1 MECMSIESEAF
12 HRASADFIQD
22 RHQLGAF
29 VNRLPQ
35 NAHAAEDVFLRP
47 AAAGANRLGQ
57 ERGEKV
63 RPSSTGFYDTDV
75 PVSKEPGSCF
85 RRRAVEETSSQDE
98 PSPVDSCFPMKSPQQ
113 PTDRRHF
120 LQKSVFGTA
129 AAGLAIASTS
139 HASAQAVPTAME
151 PEVTSDV
158 DVLVVG
164 GGTAGHVAAI
174 QAARAGAKTLIVER
188 NSQLGGTTTTGG
200 VAFPGLFDAWGKQ
213 VIAGIGWE
221 LVKESVELDGGS
233 LPNFAKVPERH
244 WQNQVYTNQFLY
256 AILAEEK
263 CAEAG
268 VEIAYYEF
276 PQAVTKTEN
285 GWEVDCA
292 GFGTKRRVRCKQIID
307 CTGGAEV
314 VGMLGFPRLRD
325 DERQPGSFLFMLGQ
339 AHQPGRNQIHRL
351 YVHGADST
359 NSRTATEANLTGRK
373 SILAKVRKEGKQLMH
388 LQPETGFRESFRI
401 EGETMVTVNDYTSG
415 RVFDDAIS
423 FAFYP
428 VDLHTKTGVKPKPLK
443 PGTVPTIP
451 LRALIPKGSRNLI
464 VAGRCVSSDRL
475 ANSGLRV
482 QASCMGM
489 GQAAGA
495 AAALATKAGTTPL
508 EVPLKEIHAMLREH
522 GQIVP
527 GQA

>member
-1 MECMSIESEAF
+1 M
-12 HRASADFIQD
+12 
-22 RHQLGAF
+22 
-29 VNRLPQ
+29 
-35 NAHAAEDVFLRP
+35 
-47 AAAGANRLGQ
+47 
-57 ERGEKV
+57 
-63 RPSSTGFYDTDV
+63 T
-75 PVSKEPGSCF
+75 
-85 RRRAVEETSSQDE
+85 TSNH
-98 PSPVDSCFPMKSPQQ
+98 DS
-113 PTDRRHF
+113 DRRDF
-120 LQKSVFGTA
+120 LQQSVFGAA

-139 HASAQAVPTAME
+139 HVTAQTIPNAIQ

-174 QAARAGAKTLIVER
+174 QAGRAGAKTLIVER

-221 LVKESVELDGGS
+221 LVKESVELDGGR
-233 LPNFAKVPERH
+233 LPNFAKVPQRH

-268 VEIAYYEF
+268 VDIAYYEF
-276 PQAVTKTEN
+276 PQAVTKTDD
-285 GWEVDCA
+285 GWQVDCV
-292 GFGTKRRVRCKQIID
+292 GFGTQRRVRCKQIID

-314 VGMLGFPRLRD
+314 VGMLGLPRLRE
-325 DERQPGSFLFMLGQ
+325 DERQPGSFLFMLGKE
-339 AHQPGRNQIHRL
+339 HQPGRNQVHRL

-373 SILAKVRKEGKQLMH
+373 SILAKARREKKRLMH
-388 LQPETGFRESFRI
+388 LQPETGFRESYRI
-401 EGETMVTVNDYTSG
+401 QGETLITVNDYTSG

-423 FAFYP
+423 YAFYP
-428 VDLHTKTGVKPKPLK
+428 VDLHTKTGVRPKPLK
-443 PGTVPTIP
+443 PGKVPTIP

-489 GQAAGA
+489 GQAAGVA
-495 AAALATKAGTTPL
+495 ATLAAKAGTTPL
-508 EVPLKEIHAMLREH
+508 EVPLKEIHALLREH
-522 GQIVP
+522 GQIIP
-527 GQA
+527 GKA